1 MHKMVPADGKT
12 ISVSRDHPDRKIGV
26 GDLDSGCDCRS
37 TAVDRMEA
45 VGIHVIR
52 EPAGTSDPGYK
63 DKFFPF
69 APECR
74 HIFLGLSQDGIIAA
88 ARTPANRLV

>member
-1 MHKMVPADGKT
+1 MHKMVPANGKT
-12 ISVSRDHPDRKIGV
+12 IAVSSDHPDRKIRV
-26 GDLDSGCDCRS
+26 GDLDSSCECRS

-45 VGIHVIR
+45 VGIHIVGK
-52 EPAGTSDPGYK
+52 PAGTSDPGYK
-63 DKFFPF
+63 NKFFPF